1 MGGGIAIKP
10 FHLQRDNQKPRH
22 LLIAIAHFL
31 QTRFAFNRLRKCDG
45 LGWIIRN
52 EGGDL
57 IHLPIRHTQH
67 APHIAHRGLGL
78 QLAEGDDLRDA
89 IFAIFAPDIGNHLV
103 APVLAEI
110 NIEIRHG
117 NAFGVEEAFKQ
128 QAEADGVQ
136 IRDQQRPGSDRTR
149 ARTAPWP
156 HWNGRRLRLGPLDE
170 IGNNQ
175 EVTWETHLLDDANFI
190 GQAFA
195 ILRARCFIR
204 RGAHGIQALFQPGFG
219 HGAECLSFR
228 LAFLHLGADR
238 QFGLARFGHHRA
250 HARNGER
257 IVAGIGQIREKRA
270 HGFRRFEPMLRCHA
284 PAVAFRHGAAFSDA
298 QQRIMRFIH
307 GRGSE
312 IDIIGGNDRQ
322 PRGMG
327 KCEQGWF
334 QPRFLIPSMTVEF
347 HRQPIREGFLQARE
361 QLFGGGFLA
370 FQQQA

>member
-1 MGGGIAIKP
+1 MGGGIAVKP
-10 FHLQRDNQKPRH
+10 FHLQRDNQKPRD
-22 LLIAIAHFL
+22 LFVAIAHFL

-45 LGWIIRN
+45 LRRVVRN

-57 IHLPIRHTQH
+57 IHLPIRHAQH

-89 IFAIFAPDIGNHLV
+89 IFAIFAPDIGNHFV

-128 QAEADGVQ
+128 QAEADGIKV
-136 IRDQQRPGSDRTR
+136 RDQQRPGSDRTR
-149 ARTAPWP
+149 ARTAPLP
-156 HWNGRRLRLGPLDE
+156 HCNGRGLRLGPLDE
-170 IGNNQ
+170 VGNNQ
-175 EVTWETHLLDDANFI
+175 EIAGKTHFLDDANFI

-204 RGAHGIQALFQPGFG
+204 RGAHGIQALFKPGFG
-219 HGAECLSFR
+219 HGAECFGFR

-270 HGFRRFEPMLRCHA
+270 HGFRSLEPMLRCHA
-284 PAVAFRHGAAFSDA
+284 PAVTFRHGAAFSDA

-307 GRGSE
+307 GRRGE
-312 IDIIGGNDRQ
+312 IDIIGGDDWQ

-334 QPRFLIPSMTVEF
+334 QPRFLIPPMTVEF
-347 HRQPIREGFLQARE
+347 HRQPIREGFLQACE
-361 QLFGGGFLA
+361 QLFGGGFLP
-370 FQQQA
+370 FQQ